1 MPLRRLTTSAWFP
14 MAATTIGIVA
24 ILLNSGVAAGDLGRY
39 GLYLAGAVA
48 LPGIF
53 TWRLLLSRFHT
64 DEDPP
69 PTWLEDLSLGT
80 IFGFG
85 VQLPGYLLGVWIGVP
100 LLFLVLP
107 AIVLGIS
114 LATPF
119 GRRVW
124 ALPAGRV
131 DIRAAWALGVVILY
145 GVGWLARNQFVLR
158 PLSLPP
164 HLAPNV
170 DETFHQAL
178 IADLMHRFP
187 PQIPFLLDTP
197 LDYHWFV
204 HAQLAASSWATR
216 IQSDVMLREILPATL
231 LALTVVGLAAVALR
245 LSGRPLAAVVAP
257 ALLVTGGLYLTGPH
271 YPAWVFNESYLSL
284 RFISSP
290 SQAYGFM
297 VALPAI
303 LLILEVLRP
312 DRKASRLTWF
322 ALALTLFALAG
333 AKATFIPLFLCGA
346 LAVGL
351 LRLIVERT
359 FDRAVSGLLLLL
371 VVVAAFAQVVLFGG
385 NSGALALEPFMT
397 VESAVGI
404 QRIED
409 TPAAHV
415 AMAASLLI
423 GWLLYGVGVLGLS
436 RERRWRDPRA
446 IWMLASIPPGIV
458 VALLFFRSGYSQLW
472 FQRSTAELVVLI
484 SAWGLAG
491 LLPNPLTTR
500 AALRLSAVAAT
511 VGLLSFAISSY
522 LEAGKRDLTVATFP
536 ELVYTVTVPV
546 LIFAVYGLFHLLRS
560 NGVRVPVPSLAV
572 VVVCVLGL
580 GSTHVY
586 AFAYD
591 TITQRTRPER
601 VYRPLFAPGGA
612 AAATWLARHSS
623 PDDVVAT
630 NAHCRYPELPCDN
643 RHFWISAYTERRI
656 VVEGWGYTPATNVSA
671 VPGLASA
678 YLPMPFPERLAIND
692 AAFQTPSAATIRR
705 LVSGYGVSWLFV
717 SKDYPVDLA
726 GLSGLTDIVD
736 RRFDNP
742 NYAVFEVVT
751 AAPPNSEV
759 SDAGWTGS
767 NAMGNT
773 RASCEGSSWP
783 AASVRA
789 CIRSRWGSASN

>member
-1 MPLRRLTTSAWFP
+1 MPLRRLATSAWVP

-53 TWRLLLSRFHT
+53 AWRLLLARFHT

-85 VQLPGYLLGVWIGVP
+85 IQLPVYLVGVWLGVP

-107 AIVLGIS
+107 AVVLGIS
-114 LATPF
+114 LATPG

-131 DIRAAWALGVVILY
+131 DIRAAWALALVILY
-145 GVGWLARNQFVLR
+145 GVGWLARNLFFLR

-164 HLAPNV
+164 YRTPSI

-178 IADLMHRFP
+178 IAELAHRFP
-187 PQIPFLLDTP
+187 PQIPFLLGTP

-204 HAQLAASSWATR
+204 HAQLAASSWVTR
-216 IQSDVMLREILPATL
+216 IQSDVMLRQILPATL
-231 LALTVVGLAAVALR
+231 LALTVLGLAAVGLR
-245 LSGRPLAAVVAP
+245 LTGRPLVAVVAP
-257 ALLVTGGLYLTGPH
+257 ALLVAGGLYLTGPH
-271 YPAWVFNESYLSL
+271 YPAWEFHESYLSKRL
-284 RFISSP
+284 VSSP
-290 SQAYGFM
+290 SQTYGFM
-297 VALPAI
+297 MALPAI

-312 DRKASRLTWF
+312 DRRASRLTWF
-322 ALALTLFALAG
+322 TLALTLFALAG

-346 LAVGL
+346 LALWL
-351 LRLIVERT
+351 LRLIVDRT
-359 FDRAVSGLLLLL
+359 FDRTVSGLLVLLII
-371 VVVAAFAQVVLFGG
+371 AAIFAQVVLFGG
-385 NSGALALEPFMT
+385 NSGALSFAPFMT
-397 VESAVGI
+397 VESAVAA
-404 QRIED
+404 QRMAD
-409 TPAAHV
+409 TPVTHV
-415 AMAASLLI
+415 AMAVSLLI
-423 GWLLYGVGVLGLS
+423 GWLLYGVGVVGLS
-436 RERRWRDPRA
+436 RQRRWRDPRA

-458 VALLFFRSGYSQLW
+458 VALMFFRSGFSQLW
-472 FQRSTAELVVLI
+472 FQRSTAELVLLL
-484 SAWGLAG
+484 SAWGLSY

-500 AALRLSAVAAT
+500 VALRLAAIVAT
-511 VGLLSFAISSY
+511 VGLPVYAVSSY
-522 LEAGKRDLTVATFP
+522 LEAGKPDRLVATFP

-546 LIFAVYGLFHLLRS
+546 LIFAVYVLLRLLRN

-572 VVVCVLGL
+572 VVVCVLGI

-591 TITQRTRPER
+591 TITQRGTPER
-601 VYRPLFAPGGA
+601 IYRPLFARGGV

-630 NAHCRYPELPCDN
+630 NAHCVDPRGHCDN
-643 RHFWISAYTERRI
+643 RHFWISAYTKRRI
-656 VVEGWGYTPATNVSA
+656 VIEGWGYTAATNASA
-671 VPGLASA
+671 VPEIASA
-678 YLPMPFPERLAIND
+678 RLPVPFPKRLAVND

-705 LVSGYGVSWLFV
+705 LANRYGVSWLFV
-717 SKDYPVDLA
+717 SKEYPVDLA

-759 SDAGWTGS
+759 SGAGWTGS

-789 CIRSRWGSASN
+789 CIRSR